1 MRNNIGKNSNNNKVV
16 NVSIIKKTI
25 TTTIMATT
33 LSIKT
38 IEKMKTLTPQ

>member
-16 NVSIIKKTI
+16 NVSRIKKTI
-25 TTTIMATT
+25 TTTIMTTT